1 MNKIDRLFFWATL
14 VVMSF
19 SVGLVTSCGWEA
31 VPVIVRVNPFAE
43 ATVAETVVI
52 SLDGVETE
60 YSDQAGQSTIALGEL
75 AVGTRIEASV
85 TSETGGSKVEI
96 LVDNCFRDSDRCE
109 EDGCTATAEYMV
121 QVEKCE
127 ND

>member
-1 MNKIDRLFFWATL
+1 MKRKIVMMSL
-14 VVMSF
+14 VI
-19 SVGLVTSCGWEA
+19 GLLASCGWEP
-31 VPVIVRVNPFAE
+31 VPVVVRVNPFTD

-60 YSDQAGQSTIALGEL
+60 YSDQAGQSQIDLGEL

-109 EDGCTATAEYMV
+109 EDGCTAIAEYMV